1 MTQESSAFAADP
13 NLIQELEKRSQRM
26 PVAGMR
32 VLFRQGDDPTG
43 LYIVHK
49 GEATL
54 TMRSGDEI
62 VMSVKAC
69 SGSLL
74 GLPAVIGNEPYSL
87 TAEASEGAELSF
99 LSSAEF
105 MKLMQSDPVL
115 SLKLLQVLAA
125 EVRAARKALSGL

>member
-1 MTQESSAFAADP
+1 MTLEPSAFAADP
-13 NLIQELEKRSQRM
+13 DLIRELEKRSR
-26 PVAGMR
+26 PVPAEVR

-43 LYIVHK
+43 LYILRT

-54 TMRSGDEI
+54 TMRSAGE
-62 VMSVKAC
+62 VVLSVRAG

-87 TAEASEGAELSF
+87 TAEVREGSELSF
-99 LSSAEF
+99 VPQAEF
-105 MKLMQSDPVL
+105 AELMRTDPLL

-125 EVRAARKALSGL
+125 EVRAARKALTGL